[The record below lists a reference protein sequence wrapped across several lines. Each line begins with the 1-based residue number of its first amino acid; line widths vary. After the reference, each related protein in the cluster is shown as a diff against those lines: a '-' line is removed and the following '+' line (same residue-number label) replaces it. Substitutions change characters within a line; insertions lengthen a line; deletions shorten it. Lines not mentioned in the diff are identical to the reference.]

1 MTSDGES
8 RHWTRTEQLL
18 GCEHKRPAAAIVSID
33 VRRVL
38 MAADY
43 RRRHPGSK
51 LKHRWDRL
59 KSWWRENRT
68 IKRLVVGLK
77 TEA

>member
-1 MTSDGES
+1 MMREISES
-8 RHWTRTEQLL
+8 RHWTRTERLP
-18 GCEHKRPAAAIVSID
+18 GYAAAIVSID